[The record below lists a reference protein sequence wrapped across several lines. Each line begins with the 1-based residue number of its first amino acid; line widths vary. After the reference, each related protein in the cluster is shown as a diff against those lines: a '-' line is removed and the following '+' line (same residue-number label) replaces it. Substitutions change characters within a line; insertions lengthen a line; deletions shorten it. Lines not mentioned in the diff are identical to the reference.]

1 MPNRNERARAE
12 GEMNRTGTPDG
23 IWAGVRI
30 GGAAVVCA
38 IALAG
43 GVARA
48 DSVLTTDGGDR
59 AGTVVTLDSTN
70 VVARTSKGIEA
81 VPLRDVTTI
90 RLGVAGADAMARKGQ
105 HVLRAADGS
114 VLAVREAT
122 VSNGVLRALSASA
135 GAVSLPLE
143 AVSVLFR
150 PGEADTAQGLER
162 ERERLRLVPGRAD
175 VLVMRGE
182 TGKYAPVQAILDRL
196 EADKVVFT
204 YDRVESSM
212 GTDTLVM
219 VMPASPDR
227 PPAPAASLG
236 QLVCTDGSRVVFGSV
251 AMDADRIA
259 VANALLGRLAFPRAA
274 VAEIRFR
281 GEQLVCLSDLQPA
294 EVVETPFLDDSFPWR
309 KNRSLSGGPLRLGGV
324 TYEKGLS
331 LHARCRMTF
340 ALEGKFRRFL
350 CKAGIDD
357 EVRAGAA
364 VLTISAD
371 GRTLVNRV
379 ALARNRP
386 AESLA
391 LDLAGAR
398 ELVILVD
405 FAEGTLG
412 SGGRVNLCDPLLSR

>member
-1 MPNRNERARAE
+1 MTTPV
-12 GEMNRTGTPDG
+12 MNRRILHMAFAASVAFAIGTP
-23 IWAGVRI
+23 
-30 GGAAVVCA
+30 
-38 IALAG
+38 
-43 GVARA
+43 ARA
-48 DSVLTTDGGDR
+48 DSILTTDGGER
-59 AGTVVTLDSTN
+59 AGTLMTLDSTN
-70 VVARTSKGIEA
+70 AVVRTSKGLET

-90 RLGVAGADAMARKGQ
+90 RLGDAGADAMARKGQ

-114 VLAVREAT
+114 ALAVREVT

-135 GAVSLPLE
+135 GAVSLPLD

-150 PGEADTAQGLER
+150 PGESDTARGLER
-162 ERERLRLVPGRAD
+162 ERERLRPAPDRAD

-182 TGKYAPVQAILDRL
+182 TGKYAPVRAILDRL
-196 EADKVVFT
+196 DADKVVFT

-212 GTDTLVM
+212 GTDALVM
-219 VMPASPDR
+219 VIPASPER

-236 QLVCTDGSRVVFGSV
+236 QLTCADGSRVAFGSV
-251 AMDADRIA
+251 AMEPDRIA

-281 GEQLVCLSDLQPA
+281 GEQVVYLSDLQPA
-294 EVVETPFLDDSFPWR
+294 EGVETPFFDDSFPWQ

-340 ALEGKFRRFL
+340 ALDGKFRRFL

-371 GRTLVNRV
+371 GRTLADRV
-379 ALARNRP
+379 ALARNRS
-386 AESLA
+386 AETLA

-398 ELVILVD
+398 ELVILAD

-412 SGGRVNLCDPLLSR
+412 SGGRVNLCDPLLNR

>member
-1 MPNRNERARAE
+1 
-12 GEMNRTGTPDG
+12 MNRTGTPDG
-23 IWAGVRI
+23 ILVGVRI
-30 GGAAVVCA
+30 GGAVAACAV
-38 IALAG
+38 ALTG
-43 GVARA
+43 GAARA
-48 DSVLTTDGGDR
+48 DSVLTTDGADH
-59 AGTVVTLDSTN
+59 AGAVVTLDSTN
-70 VVARTSKGIEA
+70 AVVRTSKGLET

-90 RLGVAGADAMARKGQ
+90 RLGAGGADAMARKGQ

-122 VSNGVLRALSASA
+122 VSNGVLRALSAFA

-150 PGEADTAQGLER
+150 PAEADTAQVLER
-162 ERERLRLVPGRAD
+162 ERERLRLAPGRTD
-175 VLVMRGE
+175 VLVMRGS
-182 TGKYAPVQAILDRL
+182 TGKYAPVHAILDRL

-212 GTDTLVM
+212 GTDTLAM
-219 VMPASPDR
+219 VVPASPER
-227 PPAPAASLG
+227 PLAPAASLG
-236 QLVCTDGSRVVFGSV
+236 QLVCMDGSRIVFGSIAMADDRV
-251 AMDADRIA
+251 A
-259 VANALLGRLAFPRAA
+259 VTSALLGRLAFPRAI

-294 EVVETPFLDDSFPWR
+294 EVVETPFFDDSFPWQ

-364 VLTISAD
+364 TLTISAD
-371 GRTLVNRV
+371 GRTLADRV
-379 ALARNRP
+379 ALARSRP

-405 FAEGTLG
+405 FVEGTLG